1 MDIIPKLELELNMS
15 NNLKCCIMGNFKNL
29 KVWQESK
36 NLAVDIYRIT
46 ENRNFLNDFGL
57 RDQMRRSSVS
67 IPSNIA
73 EGDDLDTDR
82 QSIRHF
88 YIARGS
94 VAELRTQL
102 IISKDIGFITLSQY
116 DRFEE
121 ICHKICAMLT
131 MLIRHRSNKNNI

>member
-1 MDIIPKLELELNMS
+1 
-15 NNLKCCIMGNFKNL
+15 MGNFKDL

-36 NLAVDIYRIT
+36 KLAVEIYRLT
-46 ENRNFLNDFGL
+46 DQGNFSKDFGL

-73 EGDDLDTDR
+73 EGDDLDTDK

-94 VAELRTQL
+94 TAELRTQL
-102 IISKDIGFITLSQY
+102 IISVEIGYISTEKY
-116 DRFEE
+116 EVIEE
-121 ICHKICAMLT
+121 QCNKISAMLT
-131 MLIRHRSNKNNI
+131 GLIKHRAK